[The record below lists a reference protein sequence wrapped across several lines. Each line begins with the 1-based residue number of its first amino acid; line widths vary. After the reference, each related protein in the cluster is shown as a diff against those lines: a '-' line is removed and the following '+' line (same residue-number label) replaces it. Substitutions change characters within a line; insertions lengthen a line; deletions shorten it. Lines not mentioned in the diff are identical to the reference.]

1 MSDLNCLKAPHW
13 VANKYLT
20 RRASLSVAQKDQMV
34 QAVPE
39 VKLGS
44 LVPTWV
50 HTRSKD
56 SRRDNC
62 HRSHYQ
68 AA

>member
-20 RRASLSVAQKDQMV
+20 RRTSLSVAQKDKMV

-50 HTRSKD
+50 HTRSE
-56 SRRDNC
+56 
-62 HRSHYQ
+62 RSKKR
-68 AA
+68 